1 MSFTRAASKLL
12 TNKYFSYFIV
22 FLAITNILGYLVTK
36 KLNAVIFFALISLIT
51 FQFSKNIT
59 IVLLVGLISTNFLM
73 ANKGLREGLENAS
86 DSTEVIDK
94 LKSENPE
101 MGDAADVLNKE
112 GTVEKAKA
120 KLAEKTDK
128 SANDIQSP
136 KDYMNPD
143 LNTKGDDADDADDA
157 DAPVGVAKSGGTV
170 SESFKGSKLSGAPV
184 GNSNTRIDYASTME
198 SAYDNLDKILGS
210 ESISKLTNDT
220 QKLMS
225 KQQQLFDTMQTM
237 APALN
242 EAKDMLKGFDLKGLG
257 DMANLAQTIPGV
269 AANQK

>member
-86 DSTEVIDK
+86 DSTEIIDK

-101 MGDAADVLNKE
+101 MGNAADVLNKE

-120 KLAEKTDK
+120 KLAEKAAKK
-128 SANDIQSP
+128 SDDSP
-136 KDYMNPD
+136 ELPTDYMNPD
-143 LNTKGDDADDADDA
+143 LNTKGEDA
-157 DAPVGVAKSGGTV
+157 DAPAGVAKSGGTV
-170 SESFKGSKLSGAPV
+170 SESFKGSKLNGAPV

-210 ESISKLTNDT
+210 DSISKLTNDT

-269 AANQK
+269 AAPKK